1 MKKYKII
8 AVITLI
14 LMLASLVLTSCSSSN
29 KEVSSS
35 APAKSEPVTIEFWH
49 NYDAGSGQVEVL
61 EKLIKEFETEN
72 NNVKVEHVY
81 LEWEA
86 LKNNVVSGAATG
98 TLPDVLRGDIAFV
111 PQFQSLNALEEMSG
125 LSDYK
130 DVASGLLEAPN
141 STAKMGDKFYG
152 IAANTNTKILFYN
165 KTILNTANI
174 EVPKTLDELWEAAL
188 KVSGSKIIGMVEPWT
203 GIWNVGPYIW
213 SEGGDVL
220 SPDNST
226 AEGYINSPAAVKAIQ
241 KLADLYKV
249 KALAGP
255 SMVPGAIGDTDGW
268 AAGVYA
274 LQLDGPWR
282 EKSNIG
288 AGIDYGAIPLPAGS
302 KGSIS
307 VLGGEDFMMFKS
319 SDDAHKNA
327 SWEFIKFMTGKHAQ
341 VEMAKVGQMP
351 VNKEALSDPEAIKA
365 IPLLPVFSEAL
376 NTAKSRPVT
385 AKWSEMENI
394 IATKVAEAITGKK
407 EVKAALDEAAAEI
420 DKLISESK

>member
-1 MKKYKII
+1 MKRYI
-8 AVITLI
+8 AVGIVIVMLLSTL
-14 LMLASLVLTSCSSSN
+14 SVFTSCSS
-29 KEVSSS
+29 KKVETSSH
-35 APAKSEPVTIEFWH
+35 EPITIEFWH
-49 NYDAGSGQVEVL
+49 NYDAGSGQVKVL
-61 EKLIKEFETEN
+61 EDLIKEFEAEHADI
-72 NNVKVEHVY
+72 KVEHVY

-98 TLPDVLRGDIAFV
+98 TLPDVLRGDIAFI
-111 PQFQSLNALEEMSG
+111 PQFQSLNVLEEMSS

-130 DVASGLLEAPN
+130 DIVSGILEAPN
-141 STAKMGDKFYG
+141 STARMGDKFYG

-165 KTILNTANI
+165 TKILNAANV

-188 KVSGSKIIGMVEPWT
+188 KVSDSKTIGMVEPWT

-213 SEGGDVL
+213 SEGGEVL

-226 AEGYINSPAAVKAIQ
+226 AQGYINGPAAVKVIQ
-241 KLADLYKV
+241 KLADLYKS
-249 KALAGP
+249 KALAGS
-255 SMVPGAIGDTDGW
+255 SMDPGALGDADGW
-268 AAGVYA
+268 AAGTYA

-282 EKSNIG
+282 EKSNID
-288 AGIDYGAIPLPAGS
+288 AGVGYGAIPLPAGS

-319 SDDAHKNA
+319 SDDAHKKA
-327 SWEFIKFMTGKHAQ
+327 AWEFIKFMTGKHAQ

-351 VNKEALSDPEAIKA
+351 VNIEAFSDSEAIKA

-376 NTAKSRPVT
+376 KSAKSRPVT
-385 AKWSEMENI
+385 ANWSEMENI

-407 EVKAALDEAAAEI
+407 EVQAALDEAAAEI